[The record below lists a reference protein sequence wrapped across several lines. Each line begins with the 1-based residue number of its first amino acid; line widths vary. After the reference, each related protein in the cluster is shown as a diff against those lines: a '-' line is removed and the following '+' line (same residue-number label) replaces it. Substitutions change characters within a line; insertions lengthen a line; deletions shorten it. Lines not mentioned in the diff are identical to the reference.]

1 MKLKLIKLALAFL
14 TFIYSTLNVMAAP
27 EDHGRWYSLDDDE
40 SSSMSPLGFIIG
52 GIVICF
58 LGYILISANN
68 YDKEKNGN
76 TKNDNGCLIMA
87 IIGGIICIIVSFSR
101 CGG

>member
-1 MKLKLIKLALAFL
+1 MKYKLQKAVLAVLAYY
-14 TFIYSTLNVMAAP
+14 YSALNAIAGP
-27 EDHGRWYSLDDDE
+27 EDHGRWYSLDDDGG
-40 SSSMSPLGFIIG
+40 SSVSPIGFIIG

-76 TKNDNGCLIMA
+76 TKNDNGCLVVG
-87 IIGGIICIIVSFSR
+87 IIGGIICIIIGFSR